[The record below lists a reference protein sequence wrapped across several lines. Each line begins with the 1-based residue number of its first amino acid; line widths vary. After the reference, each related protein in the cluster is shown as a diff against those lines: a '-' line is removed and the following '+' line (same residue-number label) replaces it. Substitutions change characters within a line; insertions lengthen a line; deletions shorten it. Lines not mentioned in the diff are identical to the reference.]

1 MSHAGDVTG
10 ARCLQ
15 PWSGEPSLGDD
26 DDGGGGDDD
35 TSHYVGPHAAA
46 AVTAAA
52 PYNRGGDF
60 VNTPPGCTEKSLQ
73 QKRKCAPTCPKE
85 TTYVSYERRH
95 IPIKDDA
102 TTGR

>member
-10 ARCLQ
+10 ARRLQ
-15 PWSGEPSLGDD
+15 PWSDGPSLGDD

-35 TSHYVGPHAAA
+35 TSHYGGPHAAGVAA
-46 AVTAAA
+46 AV
-52 PYNRGGDF
+52 PNNRGDDF
-60 VNTPPGCTEKSLQ
+60 VNTPPGCTEKLLQ
-73 QKRKCAPTCPKE
+73 QKRECAPPCPQE
-85 TTYVSYERRH
+85 TMYVSYERRH

>member
-1 MSHAGDVTG
+1 MPHAGDVTG
-10 ARCLQ
+10 ARRLQ
-15 PWSGEPSLGDD
+15 PWSGGPSLGG

-35 TSHYVGPHAAA
+35 DTSHYDGPHAAA
-46 AVTAAA
+46 VAAAA

-73 QKRKCAPTCPKE
+73 QKRKYAPPCPQE
-85 TTYVSYERRH
+85 TMYVSYERRH
-95 IPIKDDA
+95 IPTKDDA